1 MSLNEKSKTNKTIF
15 EFLLDP
21 TIKEAHNAAAN
32 IPIKIFKNIFAR
44 LNKTASIPALFSALW
59 YSTLPCFDLK
69 GITSSYDG
77 QKGLLRLCMWKGVNI
92 PCSAIFTTFPT
103 DQGMCCAF
111 NMKAAEDIFHSKSYT
126 SMVTSFQQEDRN
138 ASFTNSSIPGWYA
151 DSNEPKSQSGLNK
164 GLYVMLDAHSNI
176 IATGSSE
183 SDFQGF
189 TGLIDSSGS
198 YPLMLQNGFQIK
210 AGHNNIVALTATKVD
225 ATDNLK
231 DLDPVS
237 RNCLFPEESEN
248 LKIYRS
254 YSQSNCVLE
263 CSLFL
268 AQKILFSEINATCT
282 PWYLPFPDGDVALCD
297 PWQSIRISDLMFND
311 IPYNVCSHCL
321 PDCRTT
327 IYHPVFTALP
337 FKQCDESNLGIS
349 RFCNLDDESLP
360 EPKIWG
366 QQVLDEYK
374 DAKVRPSFLNNV
386 MSNHR
391 YLTRNPVTFT
401 KMERKYD
408 AYEKDIAI
416 LQVYFDT
423 PSVFQ
428 YLSKPSQ
435 NWVGFFSAIG
445 GLLGFCLGIS
455 LVSFIEVVWL
465 AIKLCLNLLNAN

>member
-1 MSLNEKSKTNKTIF
+1 
-15 EFLLDP
+15 
-21 TIKEAHNAAAN
+21 
-32 IPIKIFKNIFAR
+32 
-44 LNKTASIPALFSALW
+44 
-59 YSTLPCFDLK
+59 
-69 GITSSYDG
+69 
-77 QKGLLRLCMWKGVNI
+77 
-92 PCSAIFTTFPT
+92 
-103 DQGMCCAF
+103 
-111 NMKAAEDIFHSKSYT
+111 
-126 SMVTSFQQEDRN
+126 
-138 ASFTNSSIPGWYA
+138 
-151 DSNEPKSQSGLNK
+151 
-164 GLYVMLDAHSNI
+164 
-176 IATGSSE
+176 
-183 SDFQGF
+183 
-189 TGLIDSSGS
+189 
-198 YPLMLQNGFQIK
+198 
-210 AGHNNIVALTATKVD
+210 
-225 ATDNLK
+225 
-231 DLDPVS
+231 
-237 RNCLFPEESEN
+237 
-248 LKIYRS
+248 
-254 YSQSNCVLE
+254 
-263 CSLFL
+263 
-268 AQKILFSEINATCT
+268 
-282 PWYLPFPDGDVALCD
+282 
-297 PWQSIRISDLMFND
+297 MFND